1 MTAKLAEQTYT
12 AADVGRL
19 LHLPPRRV
27 SALIEAKEIPAPALQ
42 IPGGGHKGRRWL
54 ASQLAEVFARW
65 DVGSVVSGS
74 R

>member
-1 MTAKLAEQTYT
+1 MTARTVEQTYT
-12 AADVGRL
+12 AAEVGRL

-27 SALIEAKEIPAPALQ
+27 ASLVAAREIPPPALQ
-42 IPGGGHKGRRWL
+42 VPGGGHKGRRWL

-65 DVGSVVSGS
+65 DVGSGLP

>member
-1 MTAKLAEQTYT
+1 MNARTVEQTYT
-12 AADVGRL
+12 AAEVGRL

-27 SALIEAKEIPAPALQ
+27 SALIEAREIPAPALQ

-54 ASQLAEVFARW
+54 ASQLGEVFARW
-65 DVGSVVSGS
+65 DVGSVLP

>member
-1 MTAKLAEQTYT
+1 MTAHLAEQTYT
-12 AADVGRL
+12 AADLGRL
-19 LHLPPRRV
+19 LHLPRGRV
-27 SALIEAKEIPAPALQ
+27 KALIESSEIPPPALQ

-65 DVGSVVSGS
+65 DVGSVVP

>member
-1 MTAKLAEQTYT
+1 MTARMAEQTYT
-12 AADVGRL
+12 AAEVGRL

-27 SALIEAKEIPAPALQ
+27 TALIESREIPAPALQ

-54 ASQLAEVFARW
+54 ASQLQEVFARW
-65 DVGSVVSGS
+65 DVGSVVARS